1 MTDLYHSTKIVE
13 AAKGWRATDKAKAGA
28 PAQKKDQARG
38 QHRHS
43 EQKLRA
49 AVDELAKKGGQP

>member
-1 MTDLYHSTKIVE
+1 MTDRYQETKVVE
-13 AAKGWRATDKAKAGA
+13 AAKGWNTTFKAKTAA
-28 PAQKKDQARG
+28 PAAEKDQARG

-49 AVDELAKKGGQP
+49 AVDELAKKGGAA

>member
-1 MTDLYHSTKIVE
+1 MTGLNEKTKVE
-13 AAKGWRATDKAKAGA
+13 AAAEQWRETDKAKIAA
-28 PAQKKDQARG
+28 PAGEKDQARG
-38 QHRHS
+38 KHRHS

>member
-1 MTDLYHSTKIVE
+1 MTDLYQKTKVIE
-13 AAKGWRATDKAKAGA
+13 AAKGWTATYKAKSGA
-28 PAQKKDQARG
+28 PAQQKDRARG

-43 EQKLRA
+43 EQKLCA

>member
-1 MTDLYHSTKIVE
+1 MTDRYQETKVVE
-13 AAKGWRATDKAKAGA
+13 AAKGWRATDKAKAAA
-28 PAQKKDQARG
+28 PAAEKDQARG

>member
-1 MTDLYHSTKIVE
+1 MTGLYQNSKVVE
-13 AAKGWRATDKAKAGA
+13 AAKDWRVTDKAKAAA
-28 PAQKKDQARG
+28 PAAEKDQARG

-49 AVDELAKKGGQP
+49 AVDELTKKGGAA

>member
-1 MTDLYHSTKIVE
+1 MTGLYENTKVVE
-13 AAKGWRATDKAKAGA
+13 AAKTWRVTDKAKTGA
-28 PAQKKDQARG
+28 PAEQTDHARG

-49 AVDELAKKGGQP
+49 AVDELAKKGSQP